1 MVAQV
6 YKHSSIWEYHTVKL
20 EAQGQ
25 AELYKKR
32 KASQTFLARK

>member
-6 YKHSSIWEYHTVKL
+6 YKQSSIWEYHMVKL

-25 AELYKKR
+25 AELYKKE
-32 KASQTFLARK
+32 KHLKHF